1 MSAPLVLDLRDERCP
16 LTFVRVRLLL
26 ESMPLNGSAT
36 LLLALND
43 GDSIRESLLQEGQ
56 TIDTEEKKDGHIR
69 IVFCKKVEEKDL

>member
-26 ESMPLNGSAT
+26 ESMPLNASAT
-36 LLLALND
+36 LLLAVDD

-56 TIDTEEKKDGHIR
+56 TINAQETRDGHVR
-69 IVFCKKVEEKDL
+69 LVFCKKVDEG